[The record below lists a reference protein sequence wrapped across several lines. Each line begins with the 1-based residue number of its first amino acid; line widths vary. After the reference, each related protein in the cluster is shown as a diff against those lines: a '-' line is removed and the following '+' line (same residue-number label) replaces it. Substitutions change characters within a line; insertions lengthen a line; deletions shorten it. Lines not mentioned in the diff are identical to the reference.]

1 MAKKSLDR
9 LVDIWRSNV
18 NDLLD
23 KMEDPEKMVRQLVRD
38 MEVGVDGAVEDL
50 SRAVANQ
57 RRLERQEEQNRAEIE
72 KWQAKAEQAVEKG
85 DEEYARLA
93 LIRKADLAKT
103 AEELPAILAESRE
116 TTARLRIQLEE
127 MRAKLE
133 ETRKRQDDLSAR
145 YRAARSS
152 QGGDEGSEESNDPF
166 TRLQNIERRVQDH
179 EEDFARYEQ
188 KVDVAAA
195 EADLYRQM
203 GEDKKTENELKK
215 MDREKKVE
223 EELAALRDKMNKAV

>member
-9 LVDIWRSNV
+9 LVNIWKSNV

-38 MEVGVDGAVEDL
+38 MEVGVDQAVEDL

-57 RRLERQEEQNRAEIE
+57 RRLERQEEQTKAEIE

-93 LIRKADLAKT
+93 LTRKAELAKT
-103 AEELPAILAESRE
+103 AEELPAVLAESRE
-116 TTARLRIQLEE
+116 TTAQLRIQLEE

-133 ETRKRQDDLSAR
+133 ETRKRQDDLIAR

-152 QGGDEGSEESNDPF
+152 QGREEGSEESNDPF
-166 TRLQNIERRVQDH
+166 SRLENIERRVRDH
-179 EEDFARYEQ
+179 EADFARYEQ

-203 GEDKKTENELKK
+203 GEDKQTETELKK

-223 EELAALRDKMNKAV
+223 EEEF

>member
-1 MAKKSLDR
+1 MAKKNLDR

-18 NDLLD
+18 NDFLD

-38 MEVGVDGAVEDL
+38 MEVGVDQAVEDL

-57 RRLERQEEQNRAEIE
+57 RRLERQQEQNGVEIE
-72 KWQAKAEQAVEKG
+72 KWQAKAEKGIEEG

-93 LIRKADLAKT
+93 LIRKSDLTKT
-103 AEELPAILAESRE
+103 AEALGPALAESRE

-133 ETRKRQDDLSAR
+133 ETRKRQDDLIIR

-152 QGGDEGSEESNDPF
+152 QGGDEGGEESSDPF
-166 TRLQNIERRVQDH
+166 ARLQNIERRVQDH
-179 EEDFARYEQ
+179 EADFARYEQ
-188 KVDVAAA
+188 KVDVASA

-203 GEDKKTENELKK
+203 GEDRKTQSELEK

-223 EELAALRDKMNKAV
+223 EELAALRDKVNKAV

>member
-1 MAKKSLDR
+1 
-9 LVDIWRSNV
+9 
-18 NDLLD
+18 
-23 KMEDPEKMVRQLVRD
+23 MVRQLVRD
-38 MEVGVDGAVEDL
+38 MEVGVDRAVEDL

-72 KWQAKAEQAVEKG
+72 KWQAKAEKGIEEG

-93 LIRKADLAKT
+93 LIRKADLTKT
-103 AEELPAILAESRE
+103 AEELPAVLAESRE
-116 TTARLRIQLEE
+116 TTAQLRIQLEE

-133 ETRKRQDDLSAR
+133 ETRKRQDDLIAR

-152 QGGDEGSEESNDPF
+152 QGGDEGCEESNDPF
-166 TRLQNIERRVQDH
+166 SRLQNIERRVQDH
-179 EEDFARYEQ
+179 EADFARYEQ

-203 GEDKKTENELKK
+203 GEDKKTESELKK